1 MICELGSV
9 SAEALNKTKDSN
21 LDVVYC
27 KVLDYESDKYVFS
40 VTIQSES
47 ALEWNSSFALGEEP
61 W

>member
-47 ALEWNSSFALGEEP
+47 ALE
-61 W
+61 